1 MFHADTLT
9 WLHLAYLRLQA
20 WPIVTYLSD
29 ARTQEGMVLPAL
41 ISITLSI
48 AYLRRIKDP
57 DVILGFLLFAMTI
70 GISTAYWGATGLH
83 TFTAN
88 IILWPVLVFLLGD
101 RLPWPMAYPLAFLGT
116 LVPDLYEAGMST
128 HWSHVWFFGV
138 GGAGWQDGLFWVPLK
153 TLIAAAFLHK
163 LGNTLRQHGYFNR
176 RTPHSGDVCFTGIKN
191 RRRTQGERP

>member
-1 MFHADTLT
+1 MFYPDFSA
-9 WLHLAYLRLQA
+9 WLHLETLRFQA

-41 ISITLSI
+41 ISIALSI

-70 GISTAYWGATGLH
+70 GISTAYWGVTGLH

-101 RLPWPMAYPLAFLGT
+101 RLPWPMVYPLAFLGT
-116 LVPDLYEAGMST
+116 LVPDLYGAGMST
-128 HWSHVWFFGV
+128 HWTNAWFFGV

-153 TLIAAAFLHK
+153 TLMAAALLHHF
-163 LGNTLRQHGYFNR
+163 GNTLRQHGYFHR
-176 RTPHSGDVCFTGIKN
+176 RTPLSEDVCFTGIEN
-191 RRRTQGERP
+191 HRRTKGEQP